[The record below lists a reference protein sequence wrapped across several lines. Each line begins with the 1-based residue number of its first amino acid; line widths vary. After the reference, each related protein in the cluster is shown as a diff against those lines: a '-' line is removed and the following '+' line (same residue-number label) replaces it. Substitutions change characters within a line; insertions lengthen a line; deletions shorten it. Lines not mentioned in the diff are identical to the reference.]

1 MPIDPKD
8 LGRNYESVIRVNS
21 QSGKGGI
28 AYLLERDYGI
38 VMPRRMQ
45 VEFSSEVQ
53 KITDETETEITSQE
67 LFTLFEKTYLT
78 QSENSQA
85 VSYRSHKVTD
95 QMGNQM
101 IEVCMST
108 AGRESRVTGKGN
120 GPLDATMDALRMPIE
135 ILNYEERS
143 MGAGA
148 NAKAITI
155 IEMANENGMRKYGVG
170 IDGNIVSASIK
181 AIFSAI
187 NRF

>member
-1 MPIDPKD
+1 
-8 LGRNYESVIRVNS
+8 
-21 QSGKGGI
+21 
-28 AYLLERDYGI
+28 
-38 VMPRRMQ
+38 
-45 VEFSSEVQ
+45 
-53 KITDETETEITSQE
+53 
-67 LFTLFEKTYLT
+67 
-78 QSENSQA
+78 
-85 VSYRSHKVTD
+85 
-95 QMGNQM
+95 MGNQM